1 MRRDGFH
8 LLYYKDAVWKR
19 TGAGFEL
26 IRMKEKKITTS
37 RSVAP
42 ATLLCFSQILMYWR
56 GNDERKKISPKTQM
70 IEHFSEFSCKRGKM
84 GCFFPY

>member
-26 IRMKEKKITTS
+26 IRMKEKKIWPASKTTTS

-56 GNDERKKISPKTQM
+56 GNDERKKISQKP
-70 IEHFSEFSCKRGKM
+70 R
-84 GCFFPY
+84 